1 MGNIRVIKDYI
12 LFSFTFG
19 RINYQRDRLN
29 LLLALPLS
37 MVIYLLIFS
46 FLIRLVGINQSLWLD
61 EAISISVAKM
71 PLNQIV
77 SGFSHFDFHPPLYYW
92 FLNIWIK
99 IFGENVGIMR
109 LSSVIFA
116 VITIGIVYLIGK
128 EIKDKKYGLWSAL
141 FVSIN
146 PLLIYYS
153 QELRMYS
160 MTTMWL
166 TGAVYFLIKMIPS
179 ADSGN
184 KISWKNILGFNLMT
198 FLSFVTFYG
207 SIFGICAMI
216 LYLLLTKK
224 NKLFLYNSIGII
236 CAMLVVSQ
244 LLISQL
250 GYSGNMLNQ
259 VTNWGLVLGKVN
271 IKNLLLI
278 FLKFSIGRVSWY
290 PKQIYYLIGGIWT
303 LIVWSIVG
311 KNILKNKLL
320 SFLLVVP
327 IIFGILFSIKSPL
340 LQYFRFLYL
349 IPVLSLI
356 LANNKKIMVK
366 LLLALGFLVFSFTY
380 LFNPKMHREDWKS
393 LVESLDNNQKIYM
406 IASFSDPIKF
416 YNPSIEIIDI
426 KTYDPVEKEITIV
439 PYGGIIHGMEI
450 KQKME
455 KLGYQQTEIKNFR
468 EIVLES
474 WKQR

>member
-1 MGNIRVIKDYI
+1 MGNIRVINDYI
-12 LFSFTFG
+12 LFCFTFA
-19 RINYQRDRLN
+19 RTNYQHDRLN
-29 LLLALPLS
+29 LLIVLPLS

-71 PLNQIV
+71 PLSQIV

-116 VITIGIVYLIGK
+116 VITIWFVYLIGK

-166 TGAVYFLIKMIPS
+166 TGAIYFLIKMSPS
-179 ADSGN
+179 TGLGQ
-184 KISWKNILGFNLMT
+184 KTSWKNILGFNLMT

-216 LYLLLTKK
+216 LYLLLTRK
-224 NKLFLYNSIGII
+224 NKLFLYSSMGIT
-236 CAMLVVSQ
+236 CGVLVVSR
-244 LLISQL
+244 LLFSQL

-271 IKNLLLI
+271 LKNLLLI

-290 PKQIYYLIGGIWT
+290 PKQVYYLVGGIWT
-303 LIVWSIVG
+303 LVVWGVVG

-320 SFLLVVP
+320 SFLLIVP

-356 LANNKKIMVK
+356 LANNRRTTAK
-366 LLLALGFLVFSFTY
+366 LLLTLGFLVFSFIY
-380 LFNPKMHREDWKS
+380 LLNPKMHREDWKS

-416 YNPSIEIIDI
+416 YNPTIEIIDI
-426 KTYDPVEKEITIV
+426 KTYDPIEKEIMVV
-439 PYGGIIHGMEI
+439 PYGGIIHGVEI